1 MITVSNQ
8 DQNSLLLIES
18 SFQHHRLMGKPVVIK
33 NWSLFYIQSLLMILG
48 KVLFSSDLIPDASCR
63 YHQ

>member
-1 MITVSNQ
+1 
-8 DQNSLLLIES
+8 
-18 SFQHHRLMGKPVVIK
+18 
-33 NWSLFYIQSLLMILG
+33 MILG

>member
-33 NWSLFYIQSLLMILG
+33 NWSLFYIQS
-48 KVLFSSDLIPDASCR
+48 
-63 YHQ
+63 